1 MQHSDFHQR
10 HEKCCSCNLRWWRHG
25 AGGRPRGENEDRIEF
40 LAHVRNMALEPVFPA
55 PVAGEAV
62 GEHRNASVS
71 ARLLGAAEGG
81 GRGAAAASGGGTQG
95 EGGAAEAWTPD
106 RVVFIND
113 VFFCMRDVVRAR
125 VSLRVS

>member
-1 MQHSDFHQR
+1 M
-10 HEKCCSCNLRWWRHG
+10 
-25 AGGRPRGENEDRIEF
+25 
-40 LAHVRNMALEPVFPA
+40 RNQALEPVFPA
-55 PVAGEAV
+55 PAAGEAV

-81 GRGAAAASGGGTQG
+81 GGGTAAGQGRGAQG

-113 VFFCMRDVVRAR
+113 VYFCVRDVVRAR
-125 VSLRVS
+125 GLPGLSALL

>member
-1 MQHSDFHQR
+1 M
-10 HEKCCSCNLRWWRHG
+10 
-25 AGGRPRGENEDRIEF
+25 
-40 LAHVRNMALEPVFPA
+40 RNQALEPMFPA

-62 GEHRNASVS
+62 GEHRNASAS

-81 GRGAAAASGGGTQG
+81 GGGTVAGLGGGTQG

-113 VFFCMRDVVRAR
+113 VYFCVRDVVRAR
-125 VSLRVS
+125 GPPGFHTPCCQNTEAESPAVSSP

>member
-1 MQHSDFHQR
+1 M
-10 HEKCCSCNLRWWRHG
+10 
-25 AGGRPRGENEDRIEF
+25 
-40 LAHVRNMALEPVFPA
+40 RNQALEPVFPA

-81 GRGAAAASGGGTQG
+81 GGVTGAGQGRGAQG
-95 EGGAAEAWTPD
+95 EGGAAAEAWTPD

-113 VFFCMRDVVRAR
+113 VYFCVRDVVRSR
-125 VSLRVS
+125 VYQG